1 MLFKGER
8 FNPNKRNTLVKTIR
22 YELKYVI
29 CSQPD
34 LPGTNIGHRVKSH
47 FRFSPS
53 LVFGPTRRTI
63 NYKGGGLCQ
72 QRTENEACISLH
84 LRADH

>member
-53 LVFGPTRRTI
+53 LVFGLTRRTMY
-63 NYKGGGLCQ
+63 YKGGGLCQ
-72 QRTENEACISLH
+72 QSTENQACISLH
-84 LRADH
+84 LQADQ